1 LSGSQF
7 WIDEEFRL
15 AKVSN
20 DVVIIGIGETP
31 VGDLPGLTSVD
42 IQARAVA
49 LALQDAGL
57 TVHDLDG
64 LINQD
69 PYCEPNS
76 MFALT
81 LCEYI
86 GASVTWCQT
95 IDVGGMASSITM
107 LQSAVWA
114 IEAGQCEMVAV
125 VFGEN
130 FRTGRPPASHGF
142 VAMPAGAEEWEVP
155 FGVQGAVI
163 PYAMIAQRFMHETGA
178 TSADFGEVAVVMRKH
193 ASLNENA
200 ILRTPITLDDYM
212 ASRMIADPLR
222 LLDCSIPSDGGGAF
236 ILTTKDR
243 ARKMNANGV
252 GIRSIAMKASHNSIV
267 AIPNISEYPIK
278 AAGTDAFESAGL
290 GPSDIDVF
298 LCHDAFTVSVL
309 LVLEALGFAKPGE
322 SGEYMRSGAAT
333 LGGRCPINPHG
344 GLLSQAHAGGIFHP
358 VEAVRQLRGG
368 AGVRQVENARHAM
381 ISGNGG
387 MFGVSA
393 AMIMEKV

>member
-1 LSGSQF
+1 M
-7 WIDEEFRL
+7 

-42 IQARAVA
+42 IQANAIS
-49 LALQDAGL
+49 LALRDAGL
-57 TVHDLDG
+57 TVRDLDG

-69 PYCEPNS
+69 PYCEPNT
-76 MFALT
+76 MFSLT
-81 LCEYI
+81 LCEYL
-86 GASVTWCQT
+86 GASLKWCQT
-95 IDVGGMASSITM
+95 IDVGGMVSSITM

-114 IEAGQCEMVAV
+114 IEAGQCEVAAV

-130 FRTGRPPASHGF
+130 FRTGRPAGSHGF
-142 VAMPAGAEEWEVP
+142 VAMTCGAEEWEVP

-163 PYAMIAQRFMHETGA
+163 PYAMIAQRFIHETGA
-178 TSADFGEVAVVMRKH
+178 TAADFGEVAVVMRRH

-200 ILRTPITLDDYM
+200 ILRKPITLDDYM
-212 ASRMIADPLR
+212 ASRMISDPLR

-236 ILTTKDR
+236 ILTTRDR
-243 ARKMNANGV
+243 ARRMGAASV
-252 GIRSIAMKASHNSIV
+252 GIKSVAMRGTHNSI
-267 AIPNISEYPIK
+267 AGIGNIADYPIK
-278 AAGTDAFESAGL
+278 AAGRDAFESAGL
-290 GPSDIDVF
+290 GPSDMDVF

-309 LVLEALGFAKPGE
+309 LVIEALGFAEPGR
-322 SGEYMRSGAAT
+322 SGEYMRSGAAS

-368 AGVRQVENARHAM
+368 AGVRQVEGARHAM

-387 MFGVSA
+387 MFGVSG
-393 AMIMEKV
+393 AMIMEGV